1 MPQRDMSPPPPDN
14 EPKYLVV
21 VHPYPLN
28 ANLDIPADRRALALW
43 LACCTG
49 KRYLL
54 AMFHKPSVSPPYNRV
69 TPRFD
74 HNLVFQSP
82 GMVIIEVDCEFKR
95 FDDLLGKH
103 TWSKMLVNP
112 DSDEED
118 KSSEVFYCNLE
129 TGRDVEKKSRF
140 SSGDEV
146 TNCVTHTLSGWKRIW
161 VEEHWF
167 TGWRPD
173 NT

>member
-1 MPQRDMSPPPPDN
+1 
-14 EPKYLVV
+14 
-21 VHPYPLN
+21 
-28 ANLDIPADRRALALW
+28 
-43 LACCTG
+43 
-49 KRYLL
+49 
-54 AMFHKPSVSPPYNRV
+54 MFHKPS
-69 TPRFD
+69 
-74 HNLVFQSP
+74 SP

-95 FDDLLGKH
+95 FNDLLGKH

-129 TGRDVEKKSRF
+129 TGRDVERK
-140 SSGDEV
+140 
-146 TNCVTHTLSGWKRIW
+146 GWKRIW

-167 TGWRPD
+167 SGWRPD